1 MIKILHTGDIHLGSL
16 TGPEKNGINLRREDT
31 LRCMDEIVQTAR
43 EERPDLTIIAGD
55 LFNRSRVW
63 ADTALDDVRDAV
75 ERLLRPLC
83 ECSGHV
89 VLLFGTANHDNPKAF
104 ENIFTMTND
113 LENLN
118 VDTAPALYRLRC
130 NDGSWVQIMS
140 VPGFDKGRLRTFCP
154 GMDKEAENFNATAL
168 INDTIMGLAGR
179 CDKHIPTILTAHYTV
194 AGAEADNGST
204 FLAGQDVVVLPATID
219 AAGVDLACLGH
230 IHRPQKIACN
240 TPAYYCGCINELTF
254 NDEATR
260 HGFYIHTM
268 DGHGIVK
275 SEFHELESSRKHY
288 TMRIDRPQIMQF
300 IADGT
305 LNIAAD
311 QVYGKIVRV
320 RYSCISEE
328 EKALNKAELQQK
340 LMEMGAFYISDIL
353 PEDVEELDAKDQ
365 LTEHDGPTEALSRWL
380 DLNNVEPWQ
389 KARLMELAS
398 PIIAKA
404 DHGMDDGHSTGAF
417 LPISIEVKNYRS
429 YTDAAFSFEPVHMA
443 MVNGANGVGKSSLFM
458 DAIADCL
465 YEQTRKEDIGGWVRE
480 GTKSGS
486 IIFTFAMGEKKYRV
500 VRTRTASGR
509 GTLALQCFNAEN
521 QEWADG
527 SDTTMRLTQTKIERL
542 LGMDCNTFCS
552 IALIR
557 QDAYGLFLDADS
569 DRRMEVLSALL
580 GLDLYNRMAEITA
593 AESKE
598 QRRTIASAKDML
610 TVYTDEIAHKEELQS
625 AQDAAKAKIAEAEQQ
640 IASAD
645 KLIADAKA
653 KQAAYDTIM
662 QQITSRGLEISEC
675 DDQIAAKS
683 ATVQNLLTV
692 KIPAAHQAASGEK
705 LAREASEALPAL
717 CDRERELIPADER
730 CKALLAER
738 DQLSKRAEQR
748 VALHPQLNEQRQKAE
763 QIVAM
768 KDQAK
773 ADEAELAQIAQR
785 CAELDVKIQRADELA
800 KQVETAK
807 MKLTEAIY
815 DAKEKEE
822 AIQRKIDDARNAA
835 KRLELAKCPME
846 GEATC
851 VFLASATEAARQ
863 IGDLEYQ
870 LQVRKSQNDTAIKS
884 RRVIVNETQAALD
897 ALNNP
902 RNERGAL
909 ELRRSA
915 LYSSMIRMEAVEA
928 AQQQLKEI
936 AQRQAEIVNETF
948 ADRKRMNEIS
958 AVIESLSGAMEELKA
973 LQGKIKQTE
982 MLAAKLPEAVEA
994 REKGAAMKADANR
1007 LQQEVLDLARRKDRL
1022 LEEKNSLM
1030 QSLPGMDDTSDLERG
1045 RNKAAQ
1051 VQRLATISLGSIS
1064 AKLERIADAE
1074 EKAADL
1080 RETIKKTA
1088 KLLDDYQ
1095 VLAQAFSLDG
1105 IQYMIVRGVVP
1116 EIMRRSNDILAAMT
1130 GGRMAVDIRT
1140 ERELKSTK
1148 QIVNSLEVWI
1158 SSINGGHRPYQSH
1171 SGGEKVKIALAVTLG
1186 LADVK
1191 AHRAGV
1197 QIGMLHIDEPPFLD
1211 AAGTEAYADALLNMA
1226 QRNPNMRI
1234 LAISHDPTMKAR
1246 FPQTITVEAGENGS
1260 TAYME

>member
-104 ENIFTMTND
+104 ENIFTVTND

-179 CDKHIPTILTAHYTV
+179 CDKSIPTILTAHYTV

-268 DGHGIVK
+268 DGNGIVK

-320 RYSCISEE
+320 RYFCTSEE

-340 LMEMGAFYISDIL
+340 LMQMGAFYISDIL

-389 KARLMELAS
+389 KARLMELAA

-598 QRRTIASAKDML
+598 QRRTIASAKDKYSYANDYEVVGKLKRFADDCGICLLLVHHTRKQQADDKFDMISGTNGL
-610 TVYTDEIAHKEELQS
+610 LGAADGAFLLQKEKRTDGS
-625 AQDAAKAKIAEAEQQ
+625 AILDVA
-640 IASAD
+640 
-645 KLIADAKA
+645 
-653 KQAAYDTIM
+653 
-662 QQITSRGLEISEC
+662 G
-675 DDQIAAKS
+675 
-683 ATVQNLLTV
+683 
-692 KIPAAHQAASGEK
+692 
-705 LAREASEALPAL
+705 
-717 CDRERELIPADER
+717 
-730 CKALLAER
+730 R
-738 DQLSKRAEQR
+738 DQQDQR
-748 VALHPQLNEQRQKAE
+748 MYLTKDKERLVWELERLETEPWVEPPDPVLEAVAALVTVDRPAWGGT
-763 QIVAM
+763 AT
-768 KDQAK
+768 
-773 ADEAELAQIAQR
+773 ELA
-785 CAELDVKIQRADELA
+785 
-800 KQVETAK
+800 
-807 MKLTEAIY
+807 
-815 DAKEKEE
+815 
-822 AIQRKIDDARNAA
+822 
-835 KRLELAKCPME
+835 
-846 GEATC
+846 
-851 VFLASATEAARQ
+851 
-863 IGDLEYQ
+863 
-870 LQVRKSQNDTAIKS
+870 
-884 RRVIVNETQAALD
+884 AALQTD
-897 ALNNP
+897 MKPNAL
-902 RNERGAL
+902 
-909 ELRRSA
+909 
-915 LYSSMIRMEAVEA
+915 
-928 AQQQLKEI
+928 
-936 AQRQAEIVNETF
+936 
-948 ADRKRMNEIS
+948 
-958 AVIESLSGAMEELKA
+958 AMRLNVRA
-973 LQGKIKQTE
+973 GR
-982 MLAAKLPEAVEA
+982 LAAEYHIRYE
-994 REKGAAMKADANR
+994 
-1007 LQQEVLDLARRKDRL
+1007 
-1022 LEEKNSLM
+1022 NSR
-1030 QSLPGMDDTSDLERG
+1030 SHAG
-1045 RNKAAQ
+1045 R
-1051 VQRLATISLGSIS
+1051 SI
-1064 AKLERIADAE
+1064 
-1074 EKAADL
+1074 
-1080 RETIKKTA
+1080 
-1088 KLLDDYQ
+1088 
-1095 VLAQAFSLDG
+1095 
-1105 IQYMIVRGVVP
+1105 
-1116 EIMRRSNDILAAMT
+1116 
-1130 GGRMAVDIRT
+1130 
-1140 ERELKSTK
+1140 
-1148 QIVNSLEVWI
+1148 
-1158 SSINGGHRPYQSH
+1158 
-1171 SGGEKVKIALAVTLG
+1171 TLT
-1186 LADVK
+1186 L
-1191 AHRAGV
+1191 
-1197 QIGMLHIDEPPFLD
+1197 EPPQ
-1211 AAGTEAYADALLNMA
+1211 A
-1226 QRNPNMRI
+1226 
-1234 LAISHDPTMKAR
+1234 
-1246 FPQTITVEAGENGS
+1246 
-1260 TAYME
+1260 

>member
-104 ENIFTMTND
+104 ENIFTVTND
-113 LENLN
+113 LDNLN

-154 GMDKEAENFNATAL
+154 GMDKETENFNATAL

-179 CDKHIPTILTAHYTV
+179 CDKSIPTIMTAHYTV

-320 RYSCISEE
+320 RYSCTSEE

-340 LMEMGAFYISDIL
+340 LMQMGAFYISDIL

-389 KARLMELAS
+389 KARLMELAA

-509 GTLALQCFNAEN
+509 GTLALQCFDAEN

-527 SDTTMRLTQTKIERL
+527 SDTTMRLTQAKIERL

-593 AESKE
+593 VESKE
-598 QRRTIASAKDML
+598 QRRTIASAKDIKTQGVKTVEPIKTQVFRLDDIKPAPYNPRVEL
-610 TVYTDEIAHKEELQS
+610 TAKDREFKALTASIEQHGLVQPLIVNIRDGYLIGGHQRLNVLKAAGETETEAVVVDLDEAHAKALCLALNKLDGEWDYGILYDIMNELRDAGADTLSTGFTDREIDDLIGKIGQEIDEEEDADIEANERKADDSDEIKCY
-625 AQDAAKAKIAEAEQQ
+625 AEA
-640 IASAD
+640 
-645 KLIADAKA
+645 
-653 KQAAYDTIM
+653 
-662 QQITSRGLEISEC
+662 
-675 DDQIAAKS
+675 
-683 ATVQNLLTV
+683 
-692 KIPAAHQAASGEK
+692 
-705 LAREASEALPAL
+705 
-717 CDRERELIPADER
+717 
-730 CKALLAER
+730 
-738 DQLSKRAEQR
+738 
-748 VALHPQLNEQRQKAE
+748 
-763 QIVAM
+763 
-768 KDQAK
+768 
-773 ADEAELAQIAQR
+773 
-785 CAELDVKIQRADELA
+785 
-800 KQVETAK
+800 
-807 MKLTEAIY
+807 
-815 DAKEKEE
+815 
-822 AIQRKIDDARNAA
+822 
-835 KRLELAKCPME
+835 
-846 GEATC
+846 
-851 VFLASATEAARQ
+851 
-863 IGDLEYQ
+863 
-870 LQVRKSQNDTAIKS
+870 
-884 RRVIVNETQAALD
+884 
-897 ALNNP
+897 
-902 RNERGAL
+902 
-909 ELRRSA
+909 
-915 LYSSMIRMEAVEA
+915 
-928 AQQQLKEI
+928 
-936 AQRQAEIVNETF
+936 
-948 ADRKRMNEIS
+948 
-958 AVIESLSGAMEELKA
+958 
-973 LQGKIKQTE
+973 
-982 MLAAKLPEAVEA
+982 
-994 REKGAAMKADANR
+994 
-1007 LQQEVLDLARRKDRL
+1007 
-1022 LEEKNSLM
+1022 
-1030 QSLPGMDDTSDLERG
+1030 
-1045 RNKAAQ
+1045 
-1051 VQRLATISLGSIS
+1051 
-1064 AKLERIADAE
+1064 
-1074 EKAADL
+1074 
-1080 RETIKKTA
+1080 
-1088 KLLDDYQ
+1088 
-1095 VLAQAFSLDG
+1095 
-1105 IQYMIVRGVVP
+1105 
-1116 EIMRRSNDILAAMT
+1116 
-1130 GGRMAVDIRT
+1130 
-1140 ERELKSTK
+1140 
-1148 QIVNSLEVWI
+1148 
-1158 SSINGGHRPYQSH
+1158 
-1171 SGGEKVKIALAVTLG
+1171 
-1186 LADVK
+1186 
-1191 AHRAGV
+1191 
-1197 QIGMLHIDEPPFLD
+1197 
-1211 AAGTEAYADALLNMA
+1211 
-1226 QRNPNMRI
+1226 
-1234 LAISHDPTMKAR
+1234 
-1246 FPQTITVEAGENGS
+1246 
-1260 TAYME
+1260 

>member
-43 EERPDLTIIAGD
+43 EEQPDLTIIAGD

-154 GMDKEAENFNATAL
+154 GMDKESENFNATAL

-179 CDKHIPTILTAHYTV
+179 CDKSIPTILTAHYTV

-305 LNIAAD
+305 LNIDAD

-320 RYSCISEE
+320 RYSCTSEE

-340 LMEMGAFYISDIL
+340 LMQMGAFYISDIL

-389 KARLMELAS
+389 KARLMELAA

-598 QRRTIASAKDML
+598 QRRTIASAKD
-610 TVYTDEIAHKEELQS
+610 I
-625 AQDAAKAKIAEAEQQ
+625 
-640 IASAD
+640 
-645 KLIADAKA
+645 
-653 KQAAYDTIM
+653 
-662 QQITSRGLEISEC
+662 
-675 DDQIAAKS
+675 
-683 ATVQNLLTV
+683 
-692 KIPAAHQAASGEK
+692 
-705 LAREASEALPAL
+705 
-717 CDRERELIPADER
+717 
-730 CKALLAER
+730 
-738 DQLSKRAEQR
+738 
-748 VALHPQLNEQRQKAE
+748 
-763 QIVAM
+763 
-768 KDQAK
+768 
-773 ADEAELAQIAQR
+773 
-785 CAELDVKIQRADELA
+785 
-800 KQVETAK
+800 
-807 MKLTEAIY
+807 
-815 DAKEKEE
+815 
-822 AIQRKIDDARNAA
+822 
-835 KRLELAKCPME
+835 
-846 GEATC
+846 
-851 VFLASATEAARQ
+851 
-863 IGDLEYQ
+863 
-870 LQVRKSQNDTAIKS
+870 
-884 RRVIVNETQAALD
+884 
-897 ALNNP
+897 
-902 RNERGAL
+902 
-909 ELRRSA
+909 
-915 LYSSMIRMEAVEA
+915 
-928 AQQQLKEI
+928 
-936 AQRQAEIVNETF
+936 QRQAEADAYRMKAEAEAAEMRMKGYTYQQETSRQVGME
-948 ADRKRMNEIS
+948 AMKNGIS
-958 AVIESLSGAMEELKA
+958 SGAAGA
-973 LQGKIKQTE
+973 LGDVAGMGVALGAMSGVINMTRDAMNPLMQDTAAAGAAAVTPDTWDCSCGAKGITGKFCPECGTKRPQPVANTWTCPECGQTGLTTKFCPE
-982 MLAAKLPEAVEA
+982 CGTPRPAPKLPLTWDCPACGAKGNSGKFCSECGTKRPEPVPAA
-994 REKGAAMKADANR
+994 WDCTCGEKGITGKFCPNCG
-1007 LQQEVLDLARRKDRL
+1007 K
-1022 LEEKNSLM
+1022 K
-1030 QSLPGMDDTSDLERG
+1030 
-1045 RNKAAQ
+1045 
-1051 VQRLATISLGSIS
+1051 
-1064 AKLERIADAE
+1064 
-1074 EKAADL
+1074 
-1080 RETIKKTA
+1080 RE
-1088 KLLDDYQ
+1088 
-1095 VLAQAFSLDG
+1095 
-1105 IQYMIVRGVVP
+1105 
-1116 EIMRRSNDILAAMT
+1116 
-1130 GGRMAVDIRT
+1130 
-1140 ERELKSTK
+1140 
-1148 QIVNSLEVWI
+1148 
-1158 SSINGGHRPYQSH
+1158 
-1171 SGGEKVKIALAVTLG
+1171 
-1186 LADVK
+1186 
-1191 AHRAGV
+1191 
-1197 QIGMLHIDEPPFLD
+1197 
-1211 AAGTEAYADALLNMA
+1211 
-1226 QRNPNMRI
+1226 
-1234 LAISHDPTMKAR
+1234 
-1246 FPQTITVEAGENGS
+1246 
-1260 TAYME
+1260 

>member
-104 ENIFTMTND
+104 ENIFTVTND
-113 LENLN
+113 LDNLN

-154 GMDKEAENFNATAL
+154 GMDKETENFNATAL

-179 CDKHIPTILTAHYTV
+179 CDKSIPTIMTAHYTV

-311 QVYGKIVRV
+311 HVYGKIVRV
-320 RYSCISEE
+320 RYSCTSEE

-340 LMEMGAFYISDIL
+340 LMQMGAFYISDIL

-389 KARLMELAS
+389 KARLMELAA

-443 MVNGANGVGKSSLFM
+443 MVNGANGVG
-458 DAIADCL
+458 
-465 YEQTRKEDIGGWVRE
+465 
-480 GTKSGS
+480 
-486 IIFTFAMGEKKYRV
+486 
-500 VRTRTASGR
+500 
-509 GTLALQCFNAEN
+509 
-521 QEWADG
+521 
-527 SDTTMRLTQTKIERL
+527 
-542 LGMDCNTFCS
+542 
-552 IALIR
+552 
-557 QDAYGLFLDADS
+557 
-569 DRRMEVLSALL
+569 
-580 GLDLYNRMAEITA
+580 
-593 AESKE
+593 
-598 QRRTIASAKDML
+598 
-610 TVYTDEIAHKEELQS
+610 
-625 AQDAAKAKIAEAEQQ
+625 
-640 IASAD
+640 
-645 KLIADAKA
+645 
-653 KQAAYDTIM
+653 
-662 QQITSRGLEISEC
+662 
-675 DDQIAAKS
+675 
-683 ATVQNLLTV
+683 
-692 KIPAAHQAASGEK
+692 
-705 LAREASEALPAL
+705 
-717 CDRERELIPADER
+717 
-730 CKALLAER
+730 
-738 DQLSKRAEQR
+738 
-748 VALHPQLNEQRQKAE
+748 
-763 QIVAM
+763 
-768 KDQAK
+768 
-773 ADEAELAQIAQR
+773 
-785 CAELDVKIQRADELA
+785 
-800 KQVETAK
+800 
-807 MKLTEAIY
+807 
-815 DAKEKEE
+815 
-822 AIQRKIDDARNAA
+822 
-835 KRLELAKCPME
+835 
-846 GEATC
+846 
-851 VFLASATEAARQ
+851 
-863 IGDLEYQ
+863 
-870 LQVRKSQNDTAIKS
+870 
-884 RRVIVNETQAALD
+884 
-897 ALNNP
+897 
-902 RNERGAL
+902 
-909 ELRRSA
+909 
-915 LYSSMIRMEAVEA
+915 
-928 AQQQLKEI
+928 
-936 AQRQAEIVNETF
+936 
-948 ADRKRMNEIS
+948 
-958 AVIESLSGAMEELKA
+958 KA

-1030 QSLPGMDDTSDLERG
+1030 QSLPGLDDTSDLERG
-1045 RNKAAQ
+1045 RNNAAQ

-1088 KLLDDYQ
+1088 KLLDDYR
-1095 VLAQAFSLDG
+1095 VLTQAFSLDG